1 MNLTA
6 LNRKIAVLIP
16 CYNEEQT
23 VSQVIKDCQK
33 YLPQADIYV
42 YDNNST
48 DNTAAVAAKAGAIVR
63 SENRQGKGNVVRRM
77 FSDIDADIYVMTDG
91 DATYDISAVPALI
104 QTLEDEKLDMVIGA
118 RTETDE
124 ACYRSGHR
132 FGNRLLTKI
141 VELFLRHKLNDMLS
155 GLRVF
160 SKRYAKTF
168 PAVSRGFE
176 IETELTVYALSRRLP
191 IKEVPTTYF
200 ARPQGSVSK
209 LSTYKDGIR
218 ILKTIAYLI
227 KEERPLLFFGLIGAA
242 FFICG
247 LTIAVPV
254 IAEYLQTGLV
264 PRFPTAFLASS
275 LMICALISL
284 LIGLVLDSV
293 VNLKKE
299 LSRDHY
305 LKF

>member
-1 MNLTA
+1 ML
-6 LNRKIAVLIP
+6 
-16 CYNEEQT
+16 
-23 VSQVIKDCQK
+23 
-33 YLPQADIYV
+33 QADIYV

-176 IETELTVYALSRRLP
+176 IETELTVYAPFRAVYRL
-191 IKEVPTTYF
+191 K
-200 ARPQGSVSK
+200 K
-209 LSTYKDGIR
+209 C
-218 ILKTIAYLI
+218 
-227 KEERPLLFFGLIGAA
+227 RPLILLVRRVRFQSYR
-242 FFICG
+242 
-247 LTIAVPV
+247 LTK
-254 IAEYLQTGLV
+254 
-264 PRFPTAFLASS
+264 TASAS
-275 LMICALISL
+275 
-284 LIGLVLDSV
+284 
-293 VNLKKE
+293 
-299 LSRDHY
+299 
-305 LKF
+305 